1 MKIKLILFFFTLTSL
16 LSCVTVGHLKTDDN
30 VQSFPETNVNKISI
44 YSTKKID
51 KEYVVLGELVTSSD
65 SERNSKTSVNF
76 LKKEA
81 AKLGADAI
89 INLRLEYGTGFWT
102 VAILSKGTAIKF
114 INKD

>member
-16 LSCVTVGHLKTDDN
+16 LSCVTVGHLKTDDS

-44 YSTKKID
+44 YSNKKID

-81 AKLGADAI
+81 
-89 INLRLEYGTGFWT
+89 
-102 VAILSKGTAIKF
+102 VS
-114 INKD
+114 